1 MTTSTRGLIIAG
13 AAFSVV
19 LIVNVID
26 GIDSVW
32 NWLSVAVSVVM
43 IPYGI
48 WLASGR
54 GKKRGGA

>member
-1 MTTSTRGLIIAG
+1 MTTSTRGLIIAV
-13 AAFSVV
+13 AFSIV

-32 NWLSVAVSVVM
+32 NWLSVVVSVLM

-54 GKKRGGA
+54 GENRGGA

>member
-1 MTTSTRGLIIAG
+1 MTTSTRGLIIAV
-13 AAFSVV
+13 AFSIV

-32 NWLSVAVSVVM
+32 NWLSVVVSVLM

-48 WLASGR
+48 WLASDR
-54 GKKRGGA
+54 GEKRGGA

>member
-1 MTTSTRGLIIAG
+1 MTTSTRGLIIAV
-13 AAFSVV
+13 AFSIV

-32 NWLSVAVSVVM
+32 NWLSVVVSVLM
-43 IPYGI
+43 IPYGV

-54 GKKRGGA
+54 GENRGGA